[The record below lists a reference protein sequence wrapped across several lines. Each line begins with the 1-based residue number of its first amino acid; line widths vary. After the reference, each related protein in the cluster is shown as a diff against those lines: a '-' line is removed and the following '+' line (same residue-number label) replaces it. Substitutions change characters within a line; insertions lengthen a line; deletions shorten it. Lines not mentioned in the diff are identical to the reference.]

1 MRIVKHS
8 MHMGSTYDEYDM
20 NTAMETLSCEL
31 LEYVLCFYCNKGD
44 YELSAGSLCSSNP
57 FDASGY

>member
-20 NTAMETLSCEL
+20 NTAMETLSCE
-31 LEYVLCFYCNKGD
+31 
-44 YELSAGSLCSSNP
+44 
-57 FDASGY
+57 